1 MILECQSVIYERTQ
15 STIPVLRLS
24 SPDAKITLRMYLG
37 GDDAIKKELRD
48 RGKLVTCS
56 LRTLAQSERSDLN
69 YRKLLLDTSLD

>member
-1 MILECQSVIYERTQ
+1 
-15 STIPVLRLS
+15 
-24 SPDAKITLRMYLG
+24 MYLG

-48 RGKLVTCS
+48 RAKLVTCS